1 MVQNRHYEILT
12 PTVLVLVKLKS
23 NELGSFSDTINS
35 LKIVSRDVQELTS
48 VTSRTL
54 FCDNQQTLN
63 FQRFLFCNEVEIIS
77 YIKHSPL
84 FRYNIV
90 KLTTLEK
97 QLSFFFHLAHGYFIF
112 LFLQSKNFI
121 TIDLSHYHHL
131 LPHQL
136 LPTSSLDL
144 LSSIIQ
150 HLMSYFIY
158 AHDLFI
164 LSLPF
169 HSIKITFMPSRQKD
183 GI

>member
-97 QLSFFFHLAHGYFIF
+97 QLSFFFYLAHGYFNF

-121 TIDLSHYHHL
+121 TIIHICRENCTPSPEHYNCYKKTTGFNQQESTNSKSICIYVFYGYVCIHALSFIPFY
-131 LPHQL
+131 
-136 LPTSSLDL
+136 
-144 LSSIIQ
+144 LSK
-150 HLMSYFIY
+150 Y
-158 AHDLFI
+158 
-164 LSLPF
+164 
-169 HSIKITFMPSRQKD
+169 
-183 GI
+183 